1 MFLTASAV
9 VVWLTHL
16 SWLPCAGSMLRGT
29 PFDSAQQADFSE
41 ACLRAMDS
49 SVGFPLATWL
59 ERPQQLVNALN
70 AAALVLLG
78 LGWLALVRSW
88 GHPGKTWRW
97 PLRRAC

>member
-1 MFLTASAV
+1 
-9 VVWLTHL
+9 
-16 SWLPCAGSMLRGT
+16 
-29 PFDSAQQADFSE
+29 
-41 ACLRAMDS
+41 MDS
-49 SVGFPLATWL
+49 SIGFPLATWL